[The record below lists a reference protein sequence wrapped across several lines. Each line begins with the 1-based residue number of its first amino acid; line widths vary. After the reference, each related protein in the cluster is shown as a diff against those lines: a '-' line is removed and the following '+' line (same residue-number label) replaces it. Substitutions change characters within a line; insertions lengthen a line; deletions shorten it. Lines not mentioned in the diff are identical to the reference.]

1 MEHSNT
7 QTVGYVRVSTID
19 QNPDR
24 QIEGIG
30 HVDKLFTE
38 YISGSSRENRPELAA
53 ALAYIREGDTF
64 LVYSIDRLSRSLLDL
79 EQVVSEITAK
89 GANVQFVKEGLSFSA
104 HSTSPTN
111 RLMFHL
117 LGAFAEFER
126 SIIRERQREGIA
138 LAKEQGKYRG
148 RAPIE
153 LTDKQKRDLKQWL
166 NDEVPKTVIA
176 KRLKIGR
183 STLYRILDSTDIVNG
198 GE

>member
-1 MEHSNT
+1 
-7 QTVGYVRVSTID
+7 
-19 QNPDR
+19 
-24 QIEGIG
+24 
-30 HVDKLFTE
+30 
-38 YISGSSRENRPELAA
+38 
-53 ALAYIREGDTF
+53 
-64 LVYSIDRLSRSLLDL
+64 
-79 EQVVSEITAK
+79 
-89 GANVQFVKEGLSFSA
+89 
-104 HSTSPTN
+104 
-111 RLMFHL
+111 MFHL

-126 SIIRERQREGIA
+126 SIIKERQREGIA